1 MISTRE
7 EVAWQDLLPLGR
19 SYVALPSAQR
29 PLIVA
34 ERDARVLEYVRTA
47 MLAKPPGSRLPAWA
61 YELVR
66 HALRLPGSWAIAP
79 HIRGAAPAGL
89 RNGEVGLASWLI
101 RTEHR
106 LVVLDH
112 SRDPDRRIIALLFPP
127 GCAEPSIAVKI
138 PISPAATVRLEIER
152 DRLRL
157 LAGLHLPKG
166 VCDTVP
172 RLVELRA
179 DVPGV
184 AMFAQPG
191 VPMFVSLHRGGHIH
205 DRAAVGADF
214 AAAGRWLAA
223 LQSTPAG
230 AAVPLD
236 VDPSI
241 FAAAEVQL
249 AGAQEQLRAVRLALL
264 VLRRRL
270 QDHRAV
276 QTVVHGDFWA
286 GNILMNEGNVSG
298 VVDWERAQTC
308 GSPVRDL
315 GRFAAAYSL
324 SIDRHRQRA
333 RQAGRHSKLDARPA
347 SHGAGHAIAGEGWY
361 PQLVR
366 EYLNIGL
373 RRLGLPSSLG
383 LNVLLVE
390 LAAIAAEAT
399 DRQFGQDV
407 WNAFTQLCGA
417 NP

>member
-1 MISTRE
+1 MIATRDD
-7 EVAWQDLLPLGR
+7 VGWQDLLPLGR
-19 SYVALPSAQR
+19 TFVALPSAQR

-34 ERDARVLEYVRTA
+34 ERERAVLEYVRKT
-47 MLAKPPGSRLPAWA
+47 MLAKRPGSRLPAWC
-61 YELVR
+61 YELAR
-66 HALRLPGSWAIAP
+66 HVLRLPGCWAIAP
-79 HIRGAAPAGL
+79 HLRGTASTGL

-112 SRDPDRRIIALLFPP
+112 SRDPDRRIIALLFPS
-127 GCAEPSIAVKI
+127 GSAEPSIAVKI
-138 PISPAATVRLEIER
+138 ATGHAAMVRLDIER
-152 DRLRL
+152 ERLLL
-157 LAGLHLPKG
+157 LAGLQLAKE

-191 VPMFVSLHRGGHIH
+191 VPMFVSFHRGRHIH
-205 DRAAVGADF
+205 DRAAVRADF
-214 AAAGRWLAA
+214 TAAARWLAA
-223 LQSTPAG
+223 LQSTRAG
-230 AAVPLD
+230 EAARLD

-249 AGAQEQLRAVRLALL
+249 AGAQEQLRTARLALL

-270 QDHRAV
+270 QGHRAV

-286 GNILMNEGNVSG
+286 GNILIRDGRVSG
-298 VVDWERAQTC
+298 VVDWERANPC

-324 SIDRHRQRA
+324 CIDRQSQPARRA
-333 RQAGRHSKLDARPA
+333 ARHSKSVAGPA
-347 SHGAGHAIAGEGWY
+347 SSGGHYSIAGDGWY
-361 PQLVR
+361 PQLVH
-366 EYLNIGL
+366 EFLSAGL
-373 RRLGLPSSLG
+373 RRLGLPPTLG
-383 LNVLLVE
+383 LDVLLVE

-399 DRQFGQDV
+399 DRQFAQDV
-407 WNAFTQLCGA
+407 WLTFTELCGA
-417 NP
+417 QP